1 VPEGAE
7 AKEGASCADAP
18 HVSGHRWPRA
28 SLPSSLP
35 PSPLLSFFCREH
47 RHLARRA
54 LGPAPRSPAP
64 PSPPSGPPS
73 SSLARVA
80 CSRRPPQCPRPRQPP
95 PRAPDGVVAE
105 AAEREPPLAP
115 RNAWRGAPS
124 SALLL
129 AACRRRPFPFSDSIS
144 RGSIPSPLRSI
155 SFAPCRSRPSPHCRA
170 PALAAAPRRAPAP
183 AAAVR
188 YSPAPAAAASLP
200 PRGAVL
206 LRRHQPQLHPQHHP
220 GKHARVD
227 PLILSPLSL
236 SLASWIRGAG
246 ERCLRADPAADLA
259 RALLVSAGT
268 GEESR

>member
-1 VPEGAE
+1 MHPRIRPHKTASVKIDGSNLSWEGFN
-7 AKEGASCADAP
+7 ASDDGCFKD
-18 HVSGHRWPRA
+18 PRA
-28 SLPSSLP
+28 STRPPLPRLPSARDAAAPAVRTQQASL
-35 PSPLLSFFCREH
+35 
-47 RHLARRA
+47 
-54 LGPAPRSPAP
+54 
-64 PSPPSGPPS
+64 
-73 SSLARVA
+73 
-80 CSRRPPQCPRPRQPP
+80 
-95 PRAPDGVVAE
+95 
-105 AAEREPPLAP
+105 
-115 RNAWRGAPS
+115 
-124 SALLL
+124 
-129 AACRRRPFPFSDSIS
+129 FPFSDSIS